1 MCDHMELSEGGRV
14 VIVMP
19 WAWNEMPSWF
29 RNCLNNR
36 GLQWGMTSF
45 QYVPII
51 NKWFHERYGARY
63 FCQPKGPWTVE
74 FPNQETY
81 MECVLT
87 WS

>member
-29 RNCLNNR
+29 RNCLNNM

-51 NKWFHERYGARY
+51 NKWFNERYGARY
-63 FCQPKGPWTVE
+63 FCQLKGPWTVE
-74 FPNQETY
+74 FPNQDTY